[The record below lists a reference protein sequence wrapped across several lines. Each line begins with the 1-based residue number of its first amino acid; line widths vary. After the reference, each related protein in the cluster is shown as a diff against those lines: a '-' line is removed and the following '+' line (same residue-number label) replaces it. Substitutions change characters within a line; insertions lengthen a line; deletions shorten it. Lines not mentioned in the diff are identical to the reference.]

1 MAKTTRLQLARAI
14 STLMT
19 KNEPNLASKLA
30 AYLVTEGRIKE
41 LESLM
46 RDVARLRHDQNG
58 LLEITVISAHPLTSS
73 IRDEIK
79 QLLPAKSQ
87 LIHEELLPGVIGG
100 VRLETVDTNIDL
112 TITTR
117 LNRLKQGVL

>member
-1 MAKTTRLQLARAI
+1 MAKTSRLQLARAV
-14 STLMT
+14 STLLT

-30 AYLVTEGRIKE
+30 AYLVTEGRTKE

-58 LLEITVISAHPLTSS
+58 VLEITAISAHPLTSA

-79 QLLPAKSQ
+79 QLLPAKNHVVHEQ
-87 LIHEELLPGVIGG
+87 LSPATIGG
-100 VRLETVDTNIDL
+100 VRLETVDTQLDL
-112 TITTR
+112 TIATR